1 MAKRKIP
8 KVNMYDAELMFEKLV
23 EEAMNNSYI
32 KKPIAWALYQ
42 TWNWA
47 DFNER
52 EREVNDD
59 EIHS

>member
-1 MAKRKIP
+1 MYKRKVP
-8 KVNMYDAELMFEKLV
+8 KVNWYDTELKFEKLL
-23 EEAMNNSYI
+23 EQAINDKDI

-42 TWNWA
+42 TWKWA

-59 EIHS
+59 E